1 MVSVTKR
8 STEQGTITNSNGP
21 QEGKDDGKS
30 FSNYNLKRT
39 MKNIRLFS
47 LETMEEWDEVLSNK

>member
-1 MVSVTKR
+1 M
-8 STEQGTITNSNGP
+8 TNSNGP

-47 LETMEEWDEVLSNK
+47 LETMEEWDEVLSNKNESRS